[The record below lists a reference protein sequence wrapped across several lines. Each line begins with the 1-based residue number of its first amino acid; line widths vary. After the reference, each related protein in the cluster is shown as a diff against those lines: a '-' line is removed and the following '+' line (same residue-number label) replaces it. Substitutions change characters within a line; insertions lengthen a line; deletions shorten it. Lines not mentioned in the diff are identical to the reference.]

1 MAGGFRH
8 VSVER
13 RPINELE
20 EWGSR
25 REVVSIIELTAIDTV
40 YISSSD
46 SARAINK
53 LHNPVTGMQSNPT
66 QKTYRSK
73 LAPC

>member
-8 VSVER
+8 ISVER

-25 REVVSIIELTAIDTV
+25 REVVSIIELTAIYTV
-40 YISSSD
+40 YISSSE
-46 SARAINK
+46 SARAIDN
-53 LHNPVTGMQSNPT
+53 LYDLLSLSPQALRVYFLLTLVNE
-66 QKTYRSK
+66 
-73 LAPC
+73 